1 MNRTYHRGRW
11 TRRPLLAGLVF
22 TVGAAYAFLR
32 WKPFRV
38 EVHGSSMLPSL
49 SPGDWAFAVAPSRY
63 RRGDVVVVEHP
74 ARPGFEMVK
83 RLVAVPGDLTPDG
96 RVLELDEFWIE
107 GDHPEHSTDS
117 RSFGP
122 VRRGHLKARVRLVYW
137 PFERRR
143 RL

>member
-1 MNRTYHRGRW
+1 M
-11 TRRPLLAGLVF
+11 AF
-22 TVGAAYAFLR
+22 TVAAAYSFLR

-38 EVHGSSMLPSL
+38 EIRGTSMLPSL
-49 SPGDWAFAVAPSRY
+49 SPGDWALAVSALRY
-63 RRGDVVVVEHP
+63 RRGNVVVVEHP

-96 RVLELDEFWIE
+96 RVLEPDEFWIE
-107 GDHPEHSTDS
+107 GDRPERSTDS

-122 VRRGHLKARVRLVYW
+122 VRREHLKARVRLVYW
-137 PFERRR
+137 PLERRR

>member
-1 MNRTYHRGRW
+1 
-11 TRRPLLAGLVF
+11 
-22 TVGAAYAFLR
+22 
-32 WKPFRV
+32 
-38 EVHGSSMLPSL
+38 MLPSL
-49 SPGDWAFAVAPSRY
+49 SPGDWALAVAASRY

-83 RLVAVPGDLTPDG
+83 RLVAVPGDLSPDG
-96 RVLELDEFWIE
+96 RVLERDEFWIE
-107 GDHPEHSTDS
+107 GDQPESSTDS

-122 VRRGHLKARVRLVYW
+122 VRRRHLKARVRLVYR

>member
-1 MNRTYHRGRW
+1 V
-11 TRRPLLAGLVF
+11 AF
-22 TVGAAYAFLR
+22 TVAAAWAFLR

-38 EVHGSSMLPSL
+38 EIRGTSMLPSL
-49 SPGDWAFAVAPSRY
+49 SPGDWALAVEPSRY

-83 RLVAVPGDLTPDG
+83 RLVAVPSDLTPDG
-96 RVLELDEFWIE
+96 RVLERDEYWIE
-107 GDHPEHSTDS
+107 GDQPESSTDS

-122 VRRGHLKARVRLVYW
+122 VRPPHLTARVRLVYR